1 MKYVR
6 SRIHFQGRRNRG
18 GARGTCIFYDCNY
31 FSFPPPRCQHFR
43 GEIFRYPFHSKSAP
57 RNRLPPPESFDASYA
72 PVNFNHIRH
81 QAWTS
86 LCHKGCFTYN
96 SSNPNRDCKPFL
108 INCGVSISLEEI
120 GGYPNFKGGG
130 LRNT

>member
-1 MKYVR
+1 MIAIIFPSLHPVANISGGKY
-6 SRIHFQGRRNRG
+6 S
-18 GARGTCIFYDCNY
+18 GTLFIPKVPLETA
-31 FSFPPPRCQHFR
+31 SP
-43 GEIFRYPFHSKSAP
+43 
-57 RNRLPPPESFDASYA
+57 PPPESFDASYA